1 MIAWQNDSLVKQ
13 LLQLI
18 LLHTAWEMGN
28 GQLHYSVPEES
39 QHGTFVGR
47 IAQDLGL
54 EVSELVPR
62 MFRMVSKGQ
71 KDFFEEVMRTTI
83 NCQY

>member
-1 MIAWQNDSLVKQ
+1 MLTWPKG
-13 LLQLI
+13 LLQL
-18 LLHTAWEMGN
+18 LLLYTAWKMGS
-28 GQLHYSVPEES
+28 GQLHYSVLEES

-62 MFRMVSKGQ
+62 VFQMLSKGE
-71 KDFFEEVMRTTI
+71 K
-83 NCQY
+83 